1 MVCLQHGAAALI
13 SLRGQ
18 IRENRGP
25 WLAASGATGHSQA
38 ARDGPAPPQ
47 KRPSAGFPGKQLET
61 VLREPIERSGVRA
74 AGCAIYANRAPL
86 AAGAGQADTTVAM
99 STAPPTTI
107 RVVRFDI
114 RSIPKKPPAP
124 SVRRRLKAKRRA

>member
-1 MVCLQHGAAALI
+1 
-13 SLRGQ
+13 
-18 IRENRGP
+18 
-25 WLAASGATGHSQA
+25 
-38 ARDGPAPPQ
+38 
-47 KRPSAGFPGKQLET
+47 

-86 AAGAGQADTTVAM
+86 AAGAGQADITVAM